1 MLLLPLKWSQEAAS
15 TANNLLL
22 ELRRASPL
30 VAALDVDAEF
40 EEIIAVKGCTS
51 RFILE
56 GCLNDTSV

>member
-1 MLLLPLKWSQEAAS
+1 
-15 TANNLLL
+15 
-22 ELRRASPL
+22 L